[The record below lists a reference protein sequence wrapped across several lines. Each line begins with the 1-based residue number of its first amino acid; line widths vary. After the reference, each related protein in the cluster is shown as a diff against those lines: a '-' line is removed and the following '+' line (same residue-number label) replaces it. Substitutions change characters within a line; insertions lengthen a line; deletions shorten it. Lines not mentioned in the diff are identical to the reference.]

1 MRLESLRSYVYISD
15 IILILY
21 SRIIA
26 NTIKIAGIGKVSL
39 IIKTSRSR
47 SD

>member
-26 NTIKIAGIGKVSL
+26 NTIKIAVKESARYL
-39 IIKTSRSR
+39 
-47 SD
+47 

>member
-15 IILILY
+15 FIILIFY

-26 NTIKIAGIGKVSL
+26 NTIKIGI
-39 IIKTSRSR
+39 
-47 SD
+47 SDY